1 MPLVL
6 PTPERIDA
14 AHELIE
20 DAVDPSPLVRLE
32 ADHPAADIHLKL
44 ETAHP
49 IRSFK
54 LRGALCALR
63 STDDPRRLEGVWT
76 ASAGNMA
83 QGLAWAARRAA
94 LRATVVM
101 PDDAPRIKRERTREL
116 GARVVDVPWEQWWR
130 VLEERHH
137 PGLEGLFVHPVSE
150 QAVLDANG
158 TIGREIVQQLDRL
171 DVVLVPYGGG
181 GLITGIGAAL
191 QPPAVTTPQGRRVRC
206 LACEVETAAPLS
218 RALAAGEPRPVERR
232 SSFVDGIGGSTVLP
246 EMWPLVRQ
254 VVGGTRVVSL
264 KSVAAAMRLL
274 WERHQLMVEGAG
286 AVSVAAALGDPTLE
300 GTVVCVVSGGNV
312 DPSVHAAVLR
322 GDLP

>member
-1 MPLVL
+1 MSLVL
-6 PTPERIDA
+6 PTSDRIDTA
-14 AHELIE
+14 RELIA

-83 QGLAWAARRAA
+83 QGLAWAARRTA

-101 PDDAPRIKRERTREL
+101 PEDAPEVKLRATVEL
-116 GARVVDVPWEQWWR
+116 GARVIRVPWDEWWR
-130 VLEERHH
+130 VLEERRH
-137 PGLEGLFVHPVSE
+137 PGVDGLFVHPVGE

-158 TIGREIVQQLDRL
+158 TIGVEIAEALDRV
-171 DVVLVPYGGG
+171 DAVLVPYGGG

-191 QPPAVTTPQGRRVRC
+191 SAWAATGSSRRAVRC
-206 LACEVETAAPLS
+206 LACEVETAAPLA

-232 SSFVDGIGGSTVLP
+232 PSFVDGIGGSTVLA
-246 EMWPLVRQ
+246 EMWPLVRE
-254 VVGGTRVVSL
+254 VVDGTRVVSL
-264 KSVAAAMRLL
+264 KAVAAAMRLL
-274 WERHQLMVEGAG
+274 WERHGVVAEGAG

-312 DPSVHAAVLR
+312 DPAVHAAVLR